1 MGNLLRNLIELRIL
15 RHQNELLVLDDDYQS
30 SLMAAR
36 LRTVFRPG
44 KELQKRM
51 IEGLLIRVSEEGRA

>member
-1 MGNLLRNLIELRIL
+1 MGNLLRNLLELRVL
-15 RHQNELLVLDDDYQS
+15 RQQDGLLVLDDHYQS

-51 IEGLLIRVSEEGRA
+51 VEELALRASEGGAA

>member
-1 MGNLLRNLIELRIL
+1 
-15 RHQNELLVLDDDYQS
+15 VLDDDYQS

-36 LRTVFRPG
+36 LRTVFRAG

-51 IEGLLIRVSEEGRA
+51 VEELVLRASEGGAA